1 MSRLSSAFERVR
13 HDHLEWFTV
22 WATRI
27 ASIVCSIVLC
37 VPFWRG
43 GWRIS
48 GDHAPH
54 IAELLDLATN
64 ASGWSD
70 LAFAGFPLGTL
81 HSPLWYGLL
90 AFVVSLG
97 APAWMTYCIGVTCTE
112 ICLGLVA
119 LEVGSRRAQRAPAL
133 VVAVLVQTQ
142 NLLVTGPSGVLSGM
156 WTFGLACAFFIWLV
170 DRVHE
175 RIEGQVPLQIAALI
189 GAIGLT
195 HTFAI
200 FAVVAV
206 VLVRSLTLLTS
217 GSEQRRQ
224 IPALALASLLG
235 ALCAA
240 AYWMA
245 AWLTIDTRD
254 VVPVVSFGWPN
265 FQIFF
270 GPLLDDAFTPAPVLI
285 QFLPTFP
292 DLILW
297 SLAALA
303 LLRLGQLQTRERT
316 FLATALA
323 TMTLVLFVVSHIAE
337 WQGRSLFGPIPWR
350 ILVVVRCLLLVPAL
364 SLFPRTRLGTR
375 AQLATLTLAIVLAS
389 YWTAQRERW
398 LRGEM
403 PGPRD
408 LSHEHVIA
416 LQRTLAEYAP
426 TFRDRVYVQ
435 NTHGMAPGALAGGHA
450 LALLHART
458 GVNAVGSYY
467 SLVPFPTDRWLT
479 GFGGPLVGS
488 GATDSSR
495 GVVDERLD
503 SLGVEALVVSD
514 PTTIATLRGWTPAY
528 SELATVGPFTVFRRP
543 RPGMARSNASIPI
556 RNFSLHDGEI
566 QFDVDD
572 ANNSHDVS
580 IAVSFNEHWRVIQGP
595 EHAYVARRMD
605 GLTRLALPPSGPTHI
620 VLRYER
626 PRWPIYVSL
635 SAWLLLIGLAWRL
648 RRQRPSASSAP
659 QPARPVETMLAM
671 EKTDH

>member
-13 HDHLEWFTV
+13 HDHLERLTL

-27 ASIVCSIVLC
+27 ASVAFSISLC

-54 IAELLDLATN
+54 IAELLDLASNT
-64 ASGWSD
+64 SGWSD

-81 HSPLWYGLL
+81 HSPLWYGIL
-90 AFVVSLG
+90 AFFVSLG
-97 APAWMTYCIGVTCTE
+97 APAWMTYCVGVTCTE
-112 ICLGLVA
+112 IFLGLVA

-133 VVAVLVQTQ
+133 VIALLVQTQ

-156 WTFGLACAFFIWLV
+156 WTFGLACAFFLWLV

-175 RIEGQVPLQIAALI
+175 RIEGQVPFQIAALI

-217 GSEQRRQ
+217 GAEQRRQ

-270 GPLLDDAFTPAPVLI
+270 GPLLDDAFAPAPILTN
-285 QFLPTFP
+285 FYPTFP

-297 SLAALA
+297 VLAALS
-303 LLRLGQLQTRERT
+303 LLRLGQLQTRDRT

-364 SLFPRTRLGTR
+364 SLFPRARLGAR
-375 AQLATLTLAIVLAS
+375 AQLATLTLAIVLGS
-389 YWTAQRERW
+389 SWTAQRERW
-398 LRGEM
+398 LRSEM

-416 LQRTLAEYAP
+416 LQRTLAQFAP

-450 LALLHART
+450 LALLHARS
-458 GVNAVGSYY
+458 GVNAVGSFY

-479 GFGGPLVGS
+479 SFGGPLVGS
-488 GATDSSR
+488 SANDASR

-503 SLGVEALVVSD
+503 SLGVEALVVSE
-514 PTTIATLRGWTPAY
+514 PATVETLRGWAPTY
-528 SELATVGPFTVFRRP
+528 TELGDVGPFVIFRRP
-543 RPGMARSNASIPI
+543 RPGMARSNANVPI
-556 RNFSLHDGEI
+556 ENFSLRDGEI
-566 QFDVDD
+566 QFDVRD
-572 ANNSHDVS
+572 ASASHDVM
-580 IAVSFNEHWRVIQGP
+580 IAVSFNQHWNVIEGP
-595 EHAYVARRMD
+595 EHAYLARRMD
-605 GLTRLALPPSGPTHI
+605 GLTRLALPPGGHHI

-626 PRWPIYVSL
+626 PRWPIYL
-635 SAWLLLIGLAWRL
+635 SFAAWLLLIGLAWRA
-648 RRQRPSASSAP
+648 RRRPMFVSSIA